1 MKFLMILL
9 PLIIISFSYVMFKKD
24 GDIKKLVI
32 SFLLLW
38 AIITLALVGNVM
50 RAISP
55 LFISHILAIAVAYG
69 ATIYYVLKGR
79 LIWLALVAPVVT
91 MFIYLIFVW
100 IGNEHLPSIL

>member
-24 GDIKKLVI
+24 GDIKKLII

-79 LIWLALVAPVVT
+79 FIWLALAAPVVT

-100 IGNEHLPSIL
+100 IGNEHLPSI